1 MDEIRNRI
9 VIPVKGLSQGEHS
22 FTFAIGKEFFQD
34 FENGQI
40 KDADCTVRVN
50 LVRHQTL
57 ISVNCIIGGFVI
69 VECDR
74 CLDDLTLK
82 VDVERGL
89 TIGFGSLDVDEG
101 SADDVMIIDSAEAE
115 VGLDQFVYD
124 YICLSLPLV
133 KVHPED
139 KCNPDMLK
147 YLGQNANQVGS
158 DSPFQN
164 LKEMIDNKNN

>member
-22 FTFAIGKEFFQD
+22 FNFAIGKEFFQD

-40 KDADCTVRVN
+40 KDADCTLRVS
-50 LVRHQTL
+50 VIRHQTL
-57 ISVNCIIGGFVI
+57 ISVNCIVGGFVV

-82 VDVERGL
+82 VDLERGL
-89 TIGFGSLDVDEG
+89 TIGFGSLDVDEE
-101 SADDVMIIDSAEAE
+101 SSDDVMIIDAADAE
-115 VGLDQFVYD
+115 VCLDQFVYD

-133 KVHPED
+133 KVHPQG

-147 YLGQNANQVGS
+147 YIGESRTAVS